1 MPIIIYNNNVI
12 LLIVYDLFT
21 FISQLKF
28 PVSLKTKKKKLVQVN
43 NENSYWT
50 MHYKKNYLGLIDK
63 HLHTNH

>member
-28 PVSLKTKKKKLVQVN
+28 PVSLKTKKKTK
-43 NENSYWT
+43 
-50 MHYKKNYLGLIDK
+50 KKN
-63 HLHTNH
+63 